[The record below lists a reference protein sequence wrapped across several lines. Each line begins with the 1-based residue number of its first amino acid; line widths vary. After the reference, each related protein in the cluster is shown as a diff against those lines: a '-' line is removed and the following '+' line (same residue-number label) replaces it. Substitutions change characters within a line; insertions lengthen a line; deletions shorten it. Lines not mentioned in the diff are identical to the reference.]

1 MKGLSTVPSRALL
14 QSKVILKLL
23 VRINILGLEPPWH
36 PLQVEEGADIE
47 AMLLSYMNKKKISID
62 NC

>member
-23 VRINILGLEPPWH
+23 VRINILGLEPPWSS
-36 PLQVEEGADIE
+36 LQVEQGADIE
-47 AMLLSYMNKKKISID
+47 AMLLSYKNSPEEDIH
-62 NC
+62 